1 MKAIN
6 LQTMDKVVSDNY
18 DQNYPTIPNYTIHFL
33 FLFQFYFIE
42 IIQTKKEKSSNK
54 QYLQHQISL
63 ATTFLNQ
70 QIFHKFSK
78 N

>member
-33 FLFQFYFIE
+33 FLFEFYFIE
-42 IIQTKKEKSSNK
+42 LIQTKKKNHQANNICK
-54 QYLQHQISL
+54 IRFHLLQLS
-63 ATTFLNQ
+63 
-70 QIFHKFSK
+70 
-78 N
+78 